1 MKVAQLLE
9 KRRQNWHEL
18 ENLCVRVGSLSA
30 AENSRFSSLYR
41 SVCADLALAESYQL
55 PHNTVQYLH
64 RLTGKAHNLLYRRRR
79 FDLQTVMDVLFQDVP
94 QQIFRD
100 RAVQV
105 AFFVF
110 WVLFIMSAALAYFK
124 VQFPGYAEA
133 MMGPEMLAQLEGSF
147 KGMRQR
153 TYEENI
159 TMAGLYIWNNTGI
172 GLKVFSWGLLVI
184 PGLFELATNALVL
197 GAAFGF
203 MARPENSEAGK
214 NFYHF
219 VTAHGPFELTAI
231 VLSAGA
237 GLKLGLSWIAPG
249 NLARVDSMRK
259 VGREALPIMGAAAIM
274 FFLAAMI
281 EGFISP
287 FDFTQ
292 LPWLDQLSEN
302 VREAI
307 NHGIKA
313 TISVI
318 STILLMFYFVVLGYP
333 KEEAAGATG

>member
-1 MKVAQLLE
+1 
-9 KRRQNWHEL
+9 
-18 ENLCVRVGSLSA
+18 
-30 AENSRFSSLYR
+30 
-41 SVCADLALAESYQL
+41 
-55 PHNTVQYLH
+55 VQYLH

-79 FDLQTVMDVLFQDVP
+79 LDLQAVSDVLFQEVP

-110 WVLFIMSAALAYFK
+110 WVLFILSAGLAYFK
-124 VQFPGYAEA
+124 VQFPGYAEEI
-133 MMGPEMLAQLEGSF
+133 MGKEMVTQLETNFKNMPARSF
-147 KGMRQR
+147 
-153 TYEENI
+153 EDNI

-184 PGLFELATNALVL
+184 PGLFELASNALIL
-197 GAAFGF
+197 GAAFGY
-203 MARPENSEAGK
+203 MARPENADSGK
-214 NFYHF
+214 HFYHF

-237 GLKLGLSWIAPG
+237 GLKLGMSWIAPG

-259 VGREALPIMGAAAIM
+259 VGREALPIMGAAAVM

-287 FDFTQ
+287 FEISSIE
-292 LPWLDQLSEN
+292 WLN
-302 VREAI
+302 YGVKVAV
-307 NHGIKA
+307 
-313 TISVI
+313 SVL
-318 STILLMFYFVVLGYP
+318 STILLMFYFVVLGFP
-333 KEEAAGATG
+333 KDGGLSETEAERAVG